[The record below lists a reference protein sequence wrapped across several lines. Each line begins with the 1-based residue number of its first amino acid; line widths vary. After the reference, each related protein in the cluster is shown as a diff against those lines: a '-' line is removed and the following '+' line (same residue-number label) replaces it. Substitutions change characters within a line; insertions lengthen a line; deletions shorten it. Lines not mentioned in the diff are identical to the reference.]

1 MLAGAVVLGVT
12 LLVAALMADATTI
25 ALDAATVSISAT
37 LAVGFL
43 LWLKGEHRSP
53 MVLRQNIVTGCWVIA
68 FSTVIGYIV
77 SAIPSSLATAIVS
90 TTGIEIIVWLLLYHI
105 TRKLY
110 QRGRQINIASASGK
124 STRDTDVINY
134 ANNSDLANAIF
145 VAMLFTTK
153 SIIIMRSG
161 FVPYL
166 SPIAIRLI
174 GITLGSSVG
183 IILFNFCPNQTNIR
197 EFISRSRRTE
207 E

>member
-1 MLAGAVVLGVT
+1 MLAGAVALGVT

-25 ALDAATVSISAT
+25 ALDAATVSINAT

-105 TRKLY
+105 ARKLY
-110 QRGRQINIASASGK
+110 QRGRQINIAPASGK

-153 SIIIMRSG
+153 SIIIMQSG

-183 IILFNFCPNQTNIR
+183 IILFNLCPNQTNIR
-197 EFISRSRRTE
+197 EFISRSRRT
-207 E
+207 